1 MKIAIVRL
9 SSLGDIIL
17 CMVALQVIRH
27 AIPDCRITW
36 VTDQRFADLLDCQP
50 DIEQV
55 ISLDLKGMKKRPSW
69 SGLLNQ
75 YVALRAAGPFDR
87 VIDLHGMIKSAVV
100 SSLLGVRCYGFAR
113 SCRKESLAGLSY
125 TDAYVIPYELPAAAR
140 YVQLV
145 CKALGI
151 ACSPEDAALYPKSP
165 YMYWH
170 KSDEAVLK
178 PYLGDQAKN
187 VLIVPGTSAPNKTY
201 PPERFA
207 AVANLL
213 KDNLLVCHGND
224 AEYASALEIAAIAPH
239 VRVLPRLKL
248 GELKA
253 LVGCMDLVI
262 GGDSG
267 PTHLALASGVPSIT
281 LFGATPVCFTPSLR
295 NKVVKTLTVPNL
307 LKPNPN
313 DFSVADIPAG
323 QIAGLAVEL
332 LSEV

>member
-17 CMVALQVIRH
+17 CMVALQVIRQ
-27 AIPDCRITW
+27 AFPDCRITW
-36 VTDQRFADLLDCQP
+36 VTDKRFAGLFDCQP
-50 DIEQV
+50 DVEQV
-55 ISLDLKGMKKRPSW
+55 IALDLKGIKKRPNW
-69 SGLLNQ
+69 SDLVAQ
-75 YVALRAAGPFDR
+75 FQALRSAGPFDR

-100 SSLLGVRCYGFAR
+100 GSLLGGRQDGFAR
-113 SCRKESLAGLSY
+113 LCRKESLAGLWYRESY
-125 TDAYVIPYELPAAAR
+125 VLPYELPATVR
-140 YVQLV
+140 YLLLV
-145 CKALGI
+145 CKSLGI
-151 ACSPEDAALYPKSP
+151 ACSPAEAAAYSQRP
-165 YMYWH
+165 YMYWQ
-170 KSDEAVLK
+170 KSDEAVLE
-178 PYLGDQAKN
+178 PYLSSQAKN

-224 AEYASALEIAAIAPH
+224 AEYVSALEIAATAPH

-248 GELKA
+248 RELKA